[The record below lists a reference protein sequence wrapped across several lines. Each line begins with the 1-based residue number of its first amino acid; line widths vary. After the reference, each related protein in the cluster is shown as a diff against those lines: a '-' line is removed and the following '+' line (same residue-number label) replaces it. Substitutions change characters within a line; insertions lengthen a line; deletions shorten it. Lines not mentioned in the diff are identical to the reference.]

1 MISNSQCKNPL
12 QSWNGK
18 LMSYQVW
25 KNGFEGR
32 PLSHNIHFRS
42 NASHDRRRL
51 FNSEREPK
59 QKQRVILWGAH
70 HKTGTFLAQKVFS
83 VICARMKWCCVFH
96 PTRDSIDA
104 IHHVFSTEPVSIIG
118 HNQWIWYPEEIAG
131 DKDYIFVHFFRH
143 PVRKIVS
150 GYRYHREGAETWTTS
165 PKPYT
170 DVCSSNLHRLALQF
184 MNTTAPKIVSGKS
197 SLDSSSTPASQIP
210 TRSDVVDHCKSV
222 HLCVT
227 CCRRE
232 HEKFDSIHSKRYASL
247 PSDDLT
253 GRPHSR
259 AKSNTGG
266 KILENGARREYMIR
280 PATEYAYLCKHLGS
294 AGTSLRDT
302 LRSQSLA
309 EGLATEAALHMYE
322 SLRMARIV
330 NHTYHDPRSLN
341 IDLDDLTRDALGFQ
355 ANIWTLLKHLQLGL
369 SDKELTSLSR
379 EIDFYNIKHST
390 LYKLSMSVPFLNN
403 HIDTTLDSKD
413 WGQVLSSQHDFQQ
426 AYKPVF
432 QLMATV

>member
-1 MISNSQCKNPL
+1 MISYSQCKNPL

-51 FNSEREPK
+51 FNSEDEPK

-165 PKPYT
+165 PKPYSHI
-170 DVCSSNLHRLALQF
+170 CNSNLHRLALQF
-184 MNTTAPKIVSGKS
+184 MNSTKS
-197 SLDSSSTPASQIP
+197 EKSEFLSPQPSQII
-210 TRSDVVDHCKSV
+210 RSDVVDHCKSV

-232 HEKFDSIHSKRYASL
+232 HEKFDGIHSRRYASV
-247 PSDDLT
+247 PSYAHGST
-253 GRPHSR
+253 RVTSQNGGEKRGI
-259 AKSNTGG
+259 AK
-266 KILENGARREYMIR
+266 REYMIR

-294 AGTSLRDT
+294 ADTSLRDT
-302 LRSQSLA
+302 LRTQSLA
-309 EGLATEAALHMYE
+309 DGLATEAALHMYE

-355 ANIWTLLKHLQLGL
+355 ANIWTLLKHLQLDL
-369 SDKELTSLSR
+369 SDRELTSLSR

-432 QLMATV
+432 QLLAAV